1 LTPAEHGRAGPAG
14 RRGIVA
20 FLPSLFR
27 DRVDAGSA
35 LAGAL
40 EEQCA
45 VGELDGA
52 LVLALPRGGV
62 PVAAE
67 IARAFDLEL
76 DVIVV
81 RKLGVPGHEE
91 LAMGAI
97 ASGDVV
103 VRNHDVIDGLGISE
117 RTFDGVLQRAR
128 SQLVDRERRFGKTAI
143 SPPLV
148 GRTIVVVDDGVATGA
163 TMRAAVA
170 SLRMSGAG
178 RLVIAL
184 PVAPVDTAG
193 ELARLAERLVCLH
206 TPEPFGA
213 VGGAYDDFTQTTDV
227 EVRQLL
233 QDARDRVT
241 RGGA

>member
-1 LTPAEHGRAGPAG
+1 M
-14 RRGIVA
+14 
-20 FLPSLFR
+20 
-27 DRVDAGSA
+27 
-35 LAGAL
+35 
-40 EEQCA
+40 
-45 VGELDGA
+45 
-52 LVLALPRGGV
+52 LALPRGGV

-67 IARAFDLEL
+67 IARALDLEL

-103 VRNHDVIDGLGISE
+103 VRNQDVIDGLGISE
-117 RTFDGVLQRAR
+117 RTFDGVLHRERAE
-128 SQLVDRERRFGKTAI
+128 LLDRERRFGKTAI
-143 SPPLV
+143 PPPLA

-163 TMRAAVA
+163 TMRAALA
-170 SLRMSGAG
+170 SLRASGAG

-184 PVAPVDTAG
+184 PVAPVDTA
-193 ELARLAERLVCLH
+193 AQLAEIADRLVCLH

-213 VGGAYDDFTQTTDV
+213 VGGAYDDFSQTTDA